1 MYIVDVVRFA
11 MACLMVVWSVSFAFW
26 VACGWLFVFLGLDLW
41 SVCLGWF
48 VCQVGCFVFVTVG
61 MGLVSLLCCEL
72 VLRFVLVVV

>member
-1 MYIVDVVRFA
+1 MRFGWFVVG
-11 MACLMVVWSVSFAFW
+11 CLCFW
-26 VACGWLFVFLGLDLW
+26 GLDLW

-61 MGLVSLLCCEL
+61 VGLVSLLCCDL